1 MGTTY
6 SVKVIEPPPGLDEAV
21 IRHATEEVLAGIDL
35 AMSSYRADSEVS
47 RFNASA
53 STQWFPVSADLARLV
68 RAALE
73 FSELSGGAFDVT
85 LAPMV
90 AAWGFGPAAQPV
102 SLPQDAD
109 LDALRRRVGYRKL
122 HVSMQPFALR
132 KDVPDLEI
140 DLNGIAPGYAVDLL
154 SARLSSMGI
163 GRHMIDIGGEVLAVG
178 LNARGGPWR
187 VAVER
192 PVDAEPAPY
201 AIVQLQDM
209 AVTTSGEYRRYYERD
224 GRRYSHT
231 IDPRTGKPVAH
242 ALASVVVIGPTS
254 MHTDAWATA
263 FNVLGAQPGY
273 DLAAQRQ
280 MPVMFIEWRDGR
292 LHRRATPQ
300 FQAYLDWSE
309 GES

>member
-1 MGTTY
+1 
-6 SVKVIEPPPGLDEAV
+6 
-21 IRHATEEVLAGIDL
+21 
-35 AMSSYRADSEVS
+35 
-47 RFNASA
+47 
-53 STQWFPVSADLARLV
+53 
-68 RAALE
+68 
-73 FSELSGGAFDVT
+73 
-85 LAPMV
+85 
-90 AAWGFGPAAQPV
+90 
-102 SLPQDAD
+102 
-109 LDALRRRVGYRKL
+109 
-122 HVSMQPFALR
+122 
-132 KDVPDLEI
+132 
-140 DLNGIAPGYAVDLL
+140 
-154 SARLSSMGI
+154 
-163 GRHMIDIGGEVLAVG
+163 EVLAVG

-242 ALASVVVIGPTS
+242 ALASVVVIGPSS

-263 FNVLGAQPGY
+263 FNVLGVQPGY

-292 LHRRATPQ
+292 LHRRAT
-300 FQAYLDWSE
+300 
-309 GES
+309 